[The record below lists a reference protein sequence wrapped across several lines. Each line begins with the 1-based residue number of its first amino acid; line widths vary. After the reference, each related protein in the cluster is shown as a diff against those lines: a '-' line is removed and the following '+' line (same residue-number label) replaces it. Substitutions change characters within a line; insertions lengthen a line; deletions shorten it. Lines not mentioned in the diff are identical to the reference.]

1 MNHFIIKENH
11 KKIKGKNGIERKEI
25 EGFRK
30 VLFLILLRPFYY

>member
-25 EGFRK
+25 EGLERLYF
-30 VLFLILLRPFYY
+30 